1 MLGQFFP
8 KTNSKERDKKKR
20 VVKKLKKLGER
31 LYILK
36 EKFGKGVLGLIP
48 DDGLTI
54 GCTLRITDAMLVF
67 PLLTTLHRFDEG

>member
-54 GCTLRITDAMLVF
+54 DGTLSITDAMSVF
-67 PLLTTLHRFDEG
+67 PLLTNLHKFDEA